1 MPSFDIVSEID
12 QHELTN
18 AIDQANREITT
29 RFDFKGVDAKY
40 EYKDEKIT
48 LIAPS
53 DFQVKQMQDILANK
67 IAKRNLDVRA
77 LDYQK
82 IETNLSQARQVV
94 QVKQG
99 ISQETAKKII
109 KHIKDA
115 KFKVQA
121 AIQADQI
128 RVTGK
133 QRDDLQMVMSA
144 LKEEDFSL
152 PLQFTNFR
160 D

>member
-1 MPSFDIVSEID
+1 MPTFDIVSEIE
-12 QHELTN
+12 QHELSN
-18 AIDQANREITT
+18 AIDQANREIST

-53 DFQVKQMQDILANK
+53 DFQVKQMQDILNNK
-67 IAKRNLDVRA
+67 VSKRNLDVRS

-94 QVKQG
+94 NIKQG
-99 ISQETAKKII
+99 IETETAKKII
-109 KHIKDA
+109 KFIKDN

-121 AIQADQI
+121 AIQSDQVRI
-128 RVTGK
+128 TGK
-133 QRDDLQMVMSA
+133 QRDELQEVITA
-144 LKEEDFSL
+144 LKAEDFQL
-152 PLQFTNFR
+152 PLQYKNFR